1 MGYVRKYR
9 MFFILIAATLLV
21 MYFLY
26 TDLRVAYI
34 GMEVEKAKDNQWI
47 IWNVEPD
54 GLAYK
59 AGIRQGDHVISIDHT
74 DVEHYPNK
82 RMLTSIDY
90 IETERNGQVMR
101 YRFDDAVKQPV
112 SMEQT
117 ILPICLYTVLFFLS
131 IFLLHKKR
139 EDAAAHLLILF
150 FLAVAISYVSAGAS
164 ARKDYVGM
172 LTLWVTILQIPVIFL
187 HFLYRY
193 FNQRELE
200 IVKFNVIVGMYLVN
214 GIILAIIS
222 LLVFTNLGNYFFGR
236 LAMQVLLFSFTIGT
250 VISILVLIIS
260 YRKYRNTTYRPL
272 FKFMLFGN
280 FMSFFPFVFLYALP
294 WILIHREIISAS
306 TAAIFLFLLPIIY
319 VYLMAANHLLD
330 IEFVLDRLRYYCLL
344 AVIPTSFIL
353 IGVYFLVR
361 QSEDVFIKWAQM
373 FLFVY
378 IGVILFLYVKDMLD
392 FRFRKKLFIGT
403 YNFQSSLDRFSSQI
417 SKMMKVPDLE
427 ERLLREVLDVLPVK
441 SAALL
446 EMENDEGCIVFIR
459 SQGDLLPAQE
469 ARLTEELQSKI
480 HDYAVGDCIKIDSGL
495 CCVIGKHQR
504 GHNLLWISSKENRVQ
519 FNRDE
524 LVWLQTISNYVSMVY
539 ENLQLIEGVIMD
551 LEVRSHGKAP
561 AWVLRMLFQLTEKER
576 RRLAADLH
584 DSALQDQL
592 LWYRKLEMILEE
604 TAFDTE
610 VKERLTQIKEGLL
623 DVVHQIRETCNELR
637 PPFLKEMGIVEAI
650 ENLCNYAQFHSNYS
664 VDFNYDGF
672 NLELDDEYVLT
683 IYRITQE
690 LMRNTTKHA
699 KASNVEILLRQNHEH
714 IAYVYRD
721 NGVGMD
727 MVQLQ
732 SSFSHMGLSGIRE
745 RVSGFEGETMFH
757 SAVGEG
763 FEVIITLPYQT
774 VPSSQY
780 AIARGVVND

>member
-1 MGYVRKYR
+1 MGYVRKNR
-9 MFFILIAATLLV
+9 MFFVLITATLLV

-34 GMEVEKAKDNQWI
+34 GLEVRKTNDSQWVI
-47 IWNVEPD
+47 RNVEPN
-54 GLAYK
+54 GQAYNL
-59 AGIRQGDHVISIDHT
+59 GIRQGDRVISIDHA
-74 DVEHYPNK
+74 DVEFYPNVG
-82 RMLTSIDY
+82 LLSSIDS
-90 IETERNGQVMR
+90 IETERDGKVTR
-101 YRFDDAVKQPV
+101 YRFDHKLSQPV

-117 ILPICLYTVLFFLS
+117 ILPICLYIVLLFLS
-131 IFLLHKKR
+131 IFLMFKKR

-150 FLAVAISYVSAGAS
+150 FLAVSISYVSAGAS
-164 ARKDYVGM
+164 ARKDYIGM
-172 LTLWVTILQIPVIFL
+172 LTLWITILQIPVIFL

-193 FNQRELE
+193 FNQRDLE
-200 IVKFNVIVGMYLVN
+200 IVKFHVIVSMY
-214 GIILAIIS
+214 GINALILAMNS
-222 LLVFTNLGNYFFGR
+222 LIVFTSFGQYFFNG
-236 LAMQVLLFSFTIGT
+236 LAMQILLISFTLET
-250 VISILVLIIS
+250 VISILILIMS

-294 WILIHREIISAS
+294 WILIHREIISAN

-361 QSEDVFIKWAQM
+361 QREDVFIKWAQM
-373 FLFVY
+373 FLFIYV
-378 IGVILFLYVKDMLD
+378 GVILFLYVKDMLD

-446 EMENDEGCIVFIR
+446 EMKNDEGQIVFIR
-459 SQGDLLPAQE
+459 SQGGVLPKQE
-469 ARLTEELQSKI
+469 ALLIEELQGKI

-495 CCVIGKHQR
+495 CCVIGKHQK
-504 GHNLLWISSKENRVQ
+504 GHNLLWICSKENRVQ

-551 LEVRSHGKAP
+551 LELRSHGKAP

-604 TAFDTE
+604 TDLTTE

-699 KASNVEILLRQNHEH
+699 KASHVEILLRQNHEH

-774 VPSSQY
+774 EPSSQY